1 MVFLAGLILKKS
13 SGLQK
18 SMQINPVKVKLS
30 KCFAFGLS
38 LVNKMYNLPRL
49 RRRKSSRFIAERN
62 KVKNCNQTFTL
73 GSFIWSIAVYV
84 LYRGSYM
91 SAHVLLILL
100 NKLRKRDN
108 LQGLPSILSLFFPN
122 KFNKFNNTRARR

>member
-1 MVFLAGLILKKS
+1 MVFLAGLILKKI
-13 SGLQK
+13 SGQQK

-62 KVKNCNQTFTL
+62 KVKIAIKQL
-73 GSFIWSIAVYV
+73 PWGLSF
-84 LYRGSYM
+84 GP
-91 SAHVLLILL
+91 
-100 NKLRKRDN
+100 
-108 LQGLPSILSLFFPN
+108 LQCMFYIEDL
-122 KFNKFNNTRARR
+122 T